1 MQWIKS
7 SKLAIYTM
15 ALLIPCMEI
24 DFWGAW
30 FEVFWMC
37 LFKNLSKFFQK
48 LHFLQNPGFRS
59 LQVKKTHIWHF
70 HSCFLVFSYHI
81 SIIQKEN
88 FECILPRHLFCIF
101 EWCESDLYL
110 NYKQS
115 FWKLL
120 HCIPWHQFDS
130 AFDPLGNQPKVVY
143 WDYIFYFF
151 LTIFILPFL
160 PNWVIKSTLS

>member
-1 MQWIKS
+1 MENHGNRNRGNRGMPVKWLVSPDRFLYYWERFYYVFIFYYLEIPLYMQIRSISMYTFKASNSFCPYIIWFSVPKVIK
-7 SKLAIYTM
+7 
-15 ALLIPCMEI
+15 C
-24 DFWGAW
+24 
-30 FEVFWMC
+30 
-37 LFKNLSKFFQK
+37 
-48 LHFLQNPGFRS
+48 
-59 LQVKKTHIWHF
+59 
-70 HSCFLVFSYHI
+70 
-81 SIIQKEN
+81 
-88 FECILPRHLFCIF
+88 
-101 EWCESDLYL
+101 DLYL

-160 PNWVIKSTLS
+160 LNWVIKSTLS